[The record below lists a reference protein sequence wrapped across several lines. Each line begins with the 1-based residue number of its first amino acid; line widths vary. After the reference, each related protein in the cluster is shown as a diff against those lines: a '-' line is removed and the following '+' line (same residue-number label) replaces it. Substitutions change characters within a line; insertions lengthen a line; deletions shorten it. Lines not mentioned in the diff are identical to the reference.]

1 MSKVTVCRSAR
12 DLIKIEPLWR
22 FLCSESDAT
31 VFQNFD
37 LNLLAA
43 QSFCGKEEPYVVAVE
58 ASFGAAIVPAVL
70 RESDDS
76 LRLLGEELFDYRK
89 FLHAGDDGV
98 LREALA
104 VLATL
109 RRPLE
114 VIALRKSD
122 CCDTYSELNLE
133 AFCSAPMLRSGDMTA
148 DELSQAHTRLGR
160 NLRRLHRLGYE
171 LKSYDGDNPQLLRA
185 IYGGKA
191 VQDSNS
197 LFHDTDRI
205 QFLVNAALLQP
216 EIFEIFTLECGSQ
229 VGAALV
235 TLLDGRTRRFYSGW
249 FSPEIGKH
257 SPALTLIYEVSR
269 QTLAAGWDCDYMT
282 GEQPYKLRLAKS
294 SVPLFKLKA
303 TPEELRDYAHAA
315 AELKPVG

>member
-12 DLIKIEPLWR
+12 ELIKIEPLWR
-22 FLCSESDAT
+22 FLCTEDEAT
-31 VFQNFD
+31 VFQDFD

-43 QSFCGKEEPYVVAVE
+43 QAFSGREEPFVVAVE

-70 RESDDS
+70 RQTDDS

-89 FLHAGDDGV
+89 FLHAGDDEV
-98 LREALA
+98 LREAVS

-109 RRPLE
+109 QKPLE
-114 VIALRKSD
+114 VVALRQFD

-133 AFCSAPMLRSGDMTA
+133 RFCMAPMLRSADMTA
-148 DELSQAHTRLGR
+148 DELSEVHTRLGR
-160 NLRRLHRLGYE
+160 NLRRLQRLGFE
-171 LKSYDGDNPQLLRA
+171 LNTYDGDNPQLLRA

-197 LFHDTDRI
+197 LFHDPHRI

-216 EIFEIFTLECGSQ
+216 EIFEIFTLEWGPQ
-229 VGAALV
+229 IGAALV
-235 TLLDGRTRRFYSGW
+235 TLLDGRTRRFYTGW
-249 FSPEIGKH
+249 FSPEIAKH

-282 GEQPYKLRLAKS
+282 GEQPYKLRLATS

-303 TPEELRDYAHAA
+303 TPEQLRDYSHAA
-315 AELKPVG
+315 AELRPVG